1 MIIDVHTHAM
11 RYPEH
16 LSDDFIREADRARG
30 FHFDLTVEFDEY
42 MRVMEPVDRCIVFG
56 MKARHVGFYVPND
69 WIAAFAARAPEKLI
83 GFMSLD
89 PTEPDYLDDLERSY
103 HDLKLRGI
111 KLAPMYSAFDPNDP
125 RLDELY
131 RRAVQYNLP
140 ILFHA
145 GTTFCQFAP
154 LKYTRPALWDD
165 VAMRHPD
172 LKMILAHLGHPFENE
187 ALVTTRKHPHL
198 YLDLSALH
206 YRPWQLYNSLILA
219 QEYHV
224 MPKILFGTDYPFTTP
239 AATFEGLAALNKMVE
254 GTNLPRV
261 SETALEEM
269 IHRDSLT
276 LLGLEE
282 VKR

>member
-11 RYPEH
+11 RYPDH
-16 LSDDFIREADRARG
+16 LTDDFVREADRARG
-30 FHFDLTVEFDEY
+30 FHVDLTVEFDEY

-56 MKARHVGFYVPND
+56 MKARHTGFYVPND
-69 WIAAFAARAPEKLI
+69 WIAAFAARAPEKI
-83 GFMSLD
+83 VPFMSLD
-89 PTEPDYLDDLERSY
+89 PTEPDFLDDFEHSHR
-103 HDLKLRGI
+103 DLGLRGI
-111 KLAPMYSAFDPNDP
+111 KLAPMYANFDPNAP

-131 RRAVQYNLP
+131 RRAAKHNLP

-187 ALVTTRKHPHL
+187 ALVTTRKHPNL

-224 MPKILFGTDYPFTTP
+224 MPKILFGSDYPFTTP
-239 AATFEGLAALNKMVE
+239 AASIEGLHALNRMVE
-254 GTNLPRV
+254 GTNLPRI
-261 SETALEEM
+261 SETALDEI
-269 IHRDSLT
+269 IHRDSLG
-276 LLGLEE
+276 LLGLQ
-282 VKR
+282 